1 MVIVFCHREIFVV
14 HVLSKNGGG
23 GWGGGAVGTIEG
35 EREVSMRYILL
46 SICGSYIGVGIGI
59 GLHSVGTKKD
69 MHLCPCMKVLHNMYL
84 HVIEYSKVWAYMQ
97 MYVSV

>member
-23 GWGGGAVGTIEG
+23 GLVGTIEG

-69 MHLCPCMKVLHNMYL
+69 MHFCPCMEVLHSMYL
-84 HVIEYSKVWAYMQ
+84 QCIVF
-97 MYVSV
+97 MYL

>member
-23 GWGGGAVGTIEG
+23 GWVGTIEG

-46 SICGSYIGVGIGI
+46 SIFGSYIGVGIGI

-69 MHLCPCMKVLHNMYL
+69 MHLCPCMKVLHSMYL
-84 HVIEYSKVWAYMQ
+84 HVIEYSTVWAYMQ

>member
-1 MVIVFCHREIFVV
+1 M
-14 HVLSKNGGG
+14 S
-23 GWGGGAVGTIEG
+23 TIEG

-69 MHLCPCMKVLHNMYL
+69 MHLCPCMKVLHSMYL
-84 HVIEYSKVWAYMQ
+84 HVIEYSTVWAYMQ